1 MAESIHQKLK
11 RVRKPRVHITYDV
24 ETEGAEVLRELP
36 FVVGV
41 MGDFSGDPT
50 QPLRPLAER
59 KFIQIDRDNFNEVMA
74 RMTPGLNIR
83 VDNKLAD
90 DGTQMAVS
98 LKFNSIEDFEPARVA
113 EQVPALKA
121 LLETRNKLRDLMSKV
136 DRSEQ
141 LENLLEQILKNEGE
155 LKSLSGQLGL
165 DKTEGCALSDLKIS
179 PDAAPAT
186 TEAAVA
192 GGLLEQVVAATK
204 QTEPDRA
211 HELVKTLVEQAL

>member
-1 MAESIHQKLK
+1 MAESIHEKLK
-11 RVRKPRVHITYDV
+11 RVRKPRVHITYEV
-24 ETEGAEVLRELP
+24 ETEGAEILRELP
-36 FVVGV
+36 FVVGI

-50 QPLRPLAER
+50 QQLKPLSER

-90 DGTQMAVS
+90 DGSQMAVS
-98 LKFNSIEDFEPARVA
+98 LQFDSIEDFEPARVA
-113 EQVPALKA
+113 EQVPALKV

-141 LENLLEQILKNEGE
+141 LESLLEQILTNENE

-165 DKTEGCALSDLKIS
+165 EKKEG
-179 PDAAPAT
+179 
-186 TEAAVA
+186 
-192 GGLLEQVVAATK
+192 
-204 QTEPDRA
+204 
-211 HELVKTLVEQAL
+211 

>member
-1 MAESIHQKLK
+1 MAESIHEKLK
-11 RVRKPRVHITYDV
+11 RVRKPRVHITYEV
-24 ETEGAEVLRELP
+24 ETEGAEILRELP
-36 FVVGV
+36 FVVGI

-50 QPLRPLAER
+50 QPLRPLSER

-74 RMTPGLNIR
+74 RMTPGLNLR

-90 DGTQMAVS
+90 DGSQMAVS
-98 LKFNSIEDFEPARVA
+98 LQFNSIEDFEPARVA

-141 LENLLEQILKNEGE
+141 LESLLEQILTNENE

-165 DKTEGCALSDLKIS
+165 EKKEG
-179 PDAAPAT
+179 
-186 TEAAVA
+186 
-192 GGLLEQVVAATK
+192 
-204 QTEPDRA
+204 
-211 HELVKTLVEQAL
+211 

>member
-1 MAESIHQKLK
+1 MSSSIHDKLN

-24 ETEGAEVLRELP
+24 ETEGAEIQRELP
-36 FVVGV
+36 FVVGI

-50 QPLRPLAER
+50 TALKPLQDR
-59 KFIQIDRDNFNEVMA
+59 KFTQIDRDNFNDVMA

-83 VDNKLAD
+83 VDNKLGD
-90 DGTQMAVS
+90 DGSQMAVA
-98 LKFNSIEDFEPARVA
+98 LKFNSIEDFEPGRVA

-155 LKSLSGQLGL
+155 LKSLSGELGL
-165 DKTEGCALSDLKIS
+165 DKQEG
-179 PDAAPAT
+179 
-186 TEAAVA
+186 
-192 GGLLEQVVAATK
+192 
-204 QTEPDRA
+204 
-211 HELVKTLVEQAL
+211 

>member
-1 MAESIHQKLK
+1 MAESIHEKLK
-11 RVRKPRVHITYDV
+11 RVRKPRVHITYEV
-24 ETEGAEVLRELP
+24 ETEGSEILRELP
-36 FVVGV
+36 FVVGIL
-41 MGDFSGDPT
+41 GDFSGDPT
-50 QPLRPLAER
+50 EPLRPLSER

-90 DGTQMAVS
+90 DGSEMAVA
-98 LKFNSIEDFEPARVA
+98 LKFNSIEDFEPGRVA

-155 LKSLSGQLGL
+155 LKSLSGELGL
-165 DKTEGCALSDLKIS
+165 DKQEG
-179 PDAAPAT
+179 
-186 TEAAVA
+186 
-192 GGLLEQVVAATK
+192 
-204 QTEPDRA
+204 
-211 HELVKTLVEQAL
+211 

>member
-1 MAESIHQKLK
+1 MAESIHEKLK
-11 RVRKPRVHITYDV
+11 RVRKPRVHITYEV
-24 ETEGAEVLRELP
+24 ETEGAEILRELP
-36 FVVGV
+36 FVVGI

-50 QPLRPLAER
+50 QQLKPLSER

-90 DGTQMAVS
+90 DGSQMAVS
-98 LKFNSIEDFEPARVA
+98 LQFDSIEDFEPARVA

-141 LENLLEQILKNEGE
+141 LESLLEQILTNENE

-165 DKTEGCALSDLKIS
+165 EKKEG
-179 PDAAPAT
+179 
-186 TEAAVA
+186 
-192 GGLLEQVVAATK
+192 
-204 QTEPDRA
+204 
-211 HELVKTLVEQAL
+211 